1 MCTIFMYM
9 DALYIFTVDI
19 ASAMIA
25 LVNYQAM
32 FIYSF
37 ASWAKRR
44 RTNRHLLSN
53 NHIFHNHLVSSCCLR
68 SHSSL
73 VLFQRLWLQS
83 QYWGCAFIVCSNS
96 RVNKSVNS
104 KSGTCRGCRTMVW
117 AGSGSILFWPVL
129 CQHNKSR
136 RPLACLFSPYRWNRC
151 FLV

>member
-9 DALYIFTVDI
+9 DALHIFTVDI

-32 FIYSF
+32 FTYSF
-37 ASWAKRR
+37 CFVGKRR

-104 KSGTCRGCRTMVW
+104 NRVLAGGVAQWFEPAVVVSSFDPCYVSIINQGVHLLAYFLRTDE
-117 AGSGSILFWPVL
+117 
-129 CQHNKSR
+129 
-136 RPLACLFSPYRWNRC
+136 NRC

>member
-1 MCTIFMYM
+1 MEDMCTIFMYM
-9 DALYIFTVDI
+9 DALHIFTVDI

-32 FIYSF
+32 FTYSF
-37 ASWAKRR
+37 CLVGKNGAEQ
-44 RTNRHLLSN
+44 TGTYYQ
-53 NHIFHNHLVSSCCLR
+53 IIIFFHNHLVSSCCLR

-104 KSGTCRGCRTMVW
+104 KSGTCRGV
-117 AGSGSILFWPVL
+117 S
-129 CQHNKSR
+129 HNGLSR
-136 RPLACLFSPYRWNRC
+136 QW
-151 FLV
+151 